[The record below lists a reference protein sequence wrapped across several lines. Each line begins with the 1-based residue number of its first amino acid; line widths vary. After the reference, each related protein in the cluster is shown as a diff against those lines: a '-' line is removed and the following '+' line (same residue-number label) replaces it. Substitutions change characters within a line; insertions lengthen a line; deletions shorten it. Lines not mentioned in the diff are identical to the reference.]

1 MMTIRNILENLKLK
15 NNFID
20 VTRSSNFTNPS
31 ASAYNEV
38 DFNTVISSRG
48 NLLTLSNGKIKVGA
62 GVDFVEV
69 SGKIQITSAGNAV
82 GGKNLA
88 LTLNGEM
95 VERIMYYTDNA
106 SRNIDKV
113 FSSKPIAVNKG
124 DLIGVEYYGLKGD
137 VISSGEIFTHLYVK
151 VI

>member
-1 MMTIRNILENLKLK
+1 MTIRNILENLKLK

-20 VTRSSNFTNPS
+20 VTRSSDFTNPS

-62 GVDFVEV
+62 GIDFVEV
-69 SGKIQITSAGNAV
+69 SGKIQITSGGNAV

-95 VERIMYYTDNA
+95 VERIMYYTDN

-113 FSSKPIAVNKG
+113 FSSKPIAVNEG

>member
-1 MMTIRNILENLKLK
+1 MTIRNILENLKLK

-69 SGKIQITSAGNAV
+69 SGKIQITSAGNAI
-82 GGKNLA
+82 GGKNLV

-95 VERIMYYTDNA
+95 VERIMYYTDIV
-106 SRNIDKV
+106 RNIDKS
-113 FSSKPIAVNKG
+113 FTSKPIAVNKG

-137 VISSGEIFTHLYVK
+137 VISSGETFTHLYVK

>member
-1 MMTIRNILENLKLK
+1 MSTIRNILENLKLK

-20 VTRSSNFTNPS
+20 VTRSSDFTNPS

-62 GVDFVEV
+62 GIDFVEV
-69 SGKIQITSAGNAV
+69 SGKIQITSGGNAV
-82 GGKNLA
+82 GGKNLV
-88 LTLNGEM
+88 LTVNGTYK
-95 VERIMYYTDNA
+95 ERLMYYTDNV
-106 SRNIDKV
+106 RNIDKS
-113 FSSKPIAVNKG
+113 FTSKPIAVSEG
-124 DLIGVEYYGLKGD
+124 DLID
-137 VISSGEIFTHLYVK
+137 VRYWGTEDDIISSGEIFTHLYVK

>member
-1 MMTIRNILENLKLK
+1 MTIRNILENLKLK

-20 VTRSSNFTNPS
+20 VTRSSDFTNPS

-69 SGKIQITSAGNAV
+69 SGKMQITSGGNAV

-95 VERIMYYTDNA
+95 VERIMYYTDN

-113 FSSKPIAVNKG
+113 FSSKPIAVNEG

>member
-1 MMTIRNILENLKLK
+1 MTIRNILENLKLK
-15 NNFID
+15 NNFMD
-20 VTRSSNFTNPS
+20 VTRSSDFTNPS

-62 GVDFVEV
+62 GIDFVEV
-69 SGKIQITSAGNAV
+69 SGKIQITSGGNAV

-95 VERIMYYTDNA
+95 VERIMYYTDN

-113 FSSKPIAVNKG
+113 FSSKPIAVNEG

>member
-1 MMTIRNILENLKLK
+1 MTIRNILENLKLK

-20 VTRSSNFTNPS
+20 VTRSSDFTNPS

-62 GVDFVEV
+62 GIDFVEV
-69 SGKIQITSAGNAV
+69 SGKIQITSGGNAV

-95 VERIMYYTDNA
+95 VERIMYYTDN

-113 FSSKPIAVNKG
+113 FSSKPIAVNEG

-137 VISSGEIFTHLYVK
+137 VISSGEIFTNLYVK

>member
-62 GVDFVEV
+62 GVDFVVV
-69 SGKIQITSAGNAV
+69 SGKIHFTCAGYAV
-82 GGKNLA
+82 GG
-88 LTLNGEM
+88 
-95 VERIMYYTDNA
+95 
-106 SRNIDKV
+106 
-113 FSSKPIAVNKG
+113 
-124 DLIGVEYYGLKGD
+124 
-137 VISSGEIFTHLYVK
+137 
-151 VI
+151 

>member
-1 MMTIRNILENLKLK
+1 MQIRNILNNLKLK

-20 VTRSSNFTNPS
+20 VTRSANFTSPS
-31 ASAYNEV
+31 DGTYNAV
-38 DFNTVISSRG
+38 DFNTVINSRG

-95 VERIMYYTDNA
+95 VERIMYYTDN

-113 FSSKPIAVNKG
+113 FSSKPIAVNEG

>member
-1 MMTIRNILENLKLK
+1 MTIRNILENLKLK

-20 VTRSSNFTNPS
+20 VTRSSDFTNPS

-95 VERIMYYTDNA
+95 VERIMYYTDN

-113 FSSKPIAVNKG
+113 FSSKPIAVNEG
-124 DLIGVEYYGLKGD
+124 DLIGVEYYGPKGD

>member
-1 MMTIRNILENLKLK
+1 MQIRNILNNLKLK

-20 VTRSSNFTNPS
+20 VTRSSNFTSPS
-31 ASAYNEV
+31 DGAYNAV
-38 DFNTVISSRG
+38 DFNTVINSRG

-95 VERIMYYTDNA
+95 VERIMYYTDN

-113 FSSKPIAVNKG
+113 FSSKPIAVNEG

>member
-1 MMTIRNILENLKLK
+1 MTIRNILENLKLK

-20 VTRSSNFTNPS
+20 VTRSSDFTNPS
-31 ASAYNEV
+31 DETYNEV
-38 DFNTVISSRG
+38 DFNTVINSRG
-48 NLLTLSNGKIKVGA
+48 NLLTISNGKIKVGA
-62 GVDFVEV
+62 GIDFVEV
-69 SGKIQITSAGNAV
+69 SGKIQITSGGNAV

-95 VERIMYYTDNA
+95 VERIMYYTDN

-113 FSSKPIAVNKG
+113 FSSKPIAVNEG